1 MQNGKGYYKR
11 PTNLKVFNENF
22 DDINWRR
29 KEKKPE
35 EKPKAIKPIKVDNQS
50 L

>member
-1 MQNGKGYYKR
+1 MQNGKGSKQR
-11 PTNLKVFNENF
+11 PTNLKIFNENF
-22 DDINWRR
+22 QNINWGR

-35 EKPKAIKPIKVDNQS
+35 EKLKPIKVDNQS